1 MCCPLPA
8 KVMGSIV
15 FSPMIYGVNDISRTF
30 VGRNCSIQSIT
41 SIMKQTFRRNG
52 KKITYNYTVK
62 TEFFDT
68 CVEKILIKRTDGNN
82 TDDIEIYPSFFSK
95 VKIKMTNDSL
105 STAYKA
111 FNIAPKEI
119 LRNYPIANDLIYRR
133 NQYELFY
140 DGLTL
145 ATKLKYDDYTLK
157 NEFTGFDD
165 ALCMQVELV
174 ADVAHAFLDEYERL
188 KKSRFMKVIR
198 QILAEE
204 RRKSKEAAQRFATA
218 RVLMYAA
225 RLISICTTGND
236 TGGDIVAVGTASI
249 GDIDFSQW
257 LDSMEVDGQ
266 PDMSFDDKIDY
277 LTQEGDNSDISFTG
291 HTAGKC
297 NICSCM
303 CFQPVK
309 SGDNSTRALCK

>member
-1 MCCPLPA
+1 MNTTLF
-8 KVMGSIV
+8 G
-15 FSPMIYGVNDISRTF
+15 
-30 VGRNCSIQSIT
+30 
-41 SIMKQTFRRNG
+41 
-52 KKITYNYTVK
+52 TV
-62 TEFFDT
+62 
-68 CVEKILIKRTDGNN
+68 VENILIKRTCDEKS
-82 TDDIEIYPSFFSK
+82 DEIQLYSSWSNK
-95 VKIKMTNDSL
+95 VKLKLMSDTKMDS
-105 STAYKA
+105 AYKT
-111 FNIAPKEI
+111 FNATPEQI
-119 LRNYPIANDLIYRR
+119 LKYFPVAYDLIYHK
-133 NQYELFY
+133 NSYDLCYDLSYVTELNYE
-140 DGLTL
+140 
-145 ATKLKYDDYTLK
+145 DYVSWNK
-157 NEFTGFDD
+157 FSGFSESDM
-165 ALCMQVELV
+165 LCLQIELLV
-174 ADVAHAFLDEYERL
+174 KVAHEYMNEYEQL
-188 KKSRFMKVIR
+188 KKSRFMKIIKK
-198 QILAEE
+198 ILAEE
-204 RRKSKEAAQRFATA
+204 RRKSEESAQRFATA
-218 RVLMYAA
+218 RIMMYAA